1 MASRCVPLC
10 YWTVTGVT
18 NGRRDLRTPRTVRAQ
33 RRGHCVGSVVH
44 AIEIKRVPGKPERRA
59 RDNTELKGGFV
70 PRNSLNSWLYL
81 ARPLPICYNLHAFA
95 DRTDDG
101 VILVSPLLTGGWK
114 DGTQVAE

>member
-1 MASRCVPLC
+1 MCAVVLLDSHGCHERSPRPANPADRQSAE
-10 YWTVTGVT
+10 TG
-18 NGRRDLRTPRTVRAQ
+18 AQ
-33 RRGHCVGSVVH
+33 CVGSVVH

-59 RDNTELKGGFV
+59 RENTELKGGFV

-81 ARPLPICYNLHAFA
+81 ARPLPISYNLHAFA